1 MYKKIQKMIVIFS
14 ILFVTIFLGKYHTY
28 ALTPV
33 SNEIYDG
40 IDVSDWQGY
49 INYSEVKNSGIQIVY
64 IKQVRGH
71 Q

>member
-33 SNEIYDG
+33 SNDI
-40 IDVSDWQGY
+40 
-49 INYSEVKNSGIQIVY
+49 
-64 IKQVRGH
+64 
-71 Q
+71 